1 MISEDLDREGR
12 PGEVL
17 SPCLKGVED
26 GEEFSVIDVVVLFG
40 GGERLREVGAWVP
53 LTIWISLEEYGSRGE
68 LRGIGGY
75 GKGGIGVR
83 ELEHRLGE
91 EKSFQL
97 IKQLLAGRGPV
108 PRVIFPGE
116 V

>member
-1 MISEDLDREGR
+1 MISEDLDREGG

-26 GEEFSVIDVVVLFG
+26 GEKFSVIDVVVPFS

-53 LTIWISLEEYGSRGE
+53 LAVWIGLEEYGSRSKLG
-68 LRGIGGY
+68 GIGGY

-83 ELEHRLGE
+83 ELEHGLGE

-97 IKQLLAGRGPV
+97 VERFLAGRGPV

>member
-1 MISEDLDREGR
+1 MISEDLDREGG

-26 GEEFSVIDVVVLFG
+26 GEEFSVIDVIVPFSR
-40 GGERLREVGAWVP
+40 GEGLREVGAWVP
-53 LTIWISLEEYGSRGE
+53 LTIWIGLEEYGSRGK
-68 LRGIGGY
+68 LGGIGGY

-83 ELEHRLGE
+83 ELEHGLGE

-97 IKQLLAGRGPV
+97 FK
-108 PRVIFPGE
+108 
-116 V
+116 